1 MHPATTI
8 RPDRLDRTL
17 VHLVPCVHVIGRLS
31 VSDFNNDGDIHV
43 PNCPHSYHTGP
54 TGKQAIGRFLPSAI
68 AQVSA
73 HSLIL

>member
-1 MHPATTI
+1 M
-8 RPDRLDRTL
+8 
-17 VHLVPCVHVIGRLS
+17 GRLS

-43 PNCPHSYHTGP
+43 PNCPHSHYTGP
-54 TGKQAIGRFLPSAI
+54 NGKQAIGRFLPPAI